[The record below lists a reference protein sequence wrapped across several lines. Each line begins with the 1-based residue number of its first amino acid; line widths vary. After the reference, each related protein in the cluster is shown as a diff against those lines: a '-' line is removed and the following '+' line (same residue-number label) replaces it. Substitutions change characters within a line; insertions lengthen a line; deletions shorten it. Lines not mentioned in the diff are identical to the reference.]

1 MDEQERKHQLPT
13 ILRVFFLYIN
23 IFLWYFCTSI
33 NFKLPPPSLMVI
45 CSCRF
50 GYFGLL
56 TRSFSWRCEAWRF
69 KWINSTI
76 SLNQRKND
84 VAIFSINNNKRAEF
98 TRNRVYQQKS
108 MRSKADT
115 QTHSH
120 NYTAKD
126 REQTINNNVDTDRNP
141 AIQNAYVQLQLQL

>member
-1 MDEQERKHQLPT
+1 
-13 ILRVFFLYIN
+13 
-23 IFLWYFCTSI
+23 
-33 NFKLPPPSLMVI
+33 
-45 CSCRF
+45 
-50 GYFGLL
+50 
-56 TRSFSWRCEAWRF
+56 
-69 KWINSTI
+69 
-76 SLNQRKND
+76 
-84 VAIFSINNNKRAEF
+84 
-98 TRNRVYQQKS
+98 